1 MKINF
6 TILFI
11 ISFYFLSAQDVK
23 EFYVVQKSGH
33 SIEPDSISVNTNDEL
48 VLSFSKPELQN
59 FFQSKTLYAYEQA
72 FPESSNDTLVNT
84 YFLRSNTS
92 LSKTSLESLSD
103 VLFVEE
109 LELIDDYLLHE
120 PNDYFYEQL
129 GGGLS
134 KIILYLI

>member
-6 TILFI
+6 TILLL
-11 ISFYFLSAQDVK
+11 ISFYFLSAQNVK
-23 EFYVVQKSGH
+23 EFYVVQKIGH

-72 FPESSNDTLVNT
+72 FPESTNDTLVNT
-84 YFLRSNTS
+84 YFLRSASNLT
-92 LSKTSLESLSD
+92 KINLESLSD

-109 LELIDDYLLHE
+109 LELMEDYLLHE
-120 PNDYFYEQL
+120 PNDYFYEEW
-129 GGGLS
+129 GWDGLC
-134 KIILYLI
+134 